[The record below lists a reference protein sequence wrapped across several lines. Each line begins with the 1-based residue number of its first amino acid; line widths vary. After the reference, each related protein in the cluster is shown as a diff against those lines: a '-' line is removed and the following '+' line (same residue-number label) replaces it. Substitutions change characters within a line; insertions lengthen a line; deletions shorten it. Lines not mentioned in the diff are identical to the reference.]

1 MKVEYMEGD
10 PMRDDVIRLS
20 FDISIHEH
28 AMLKA
33 ACAEAIIPMKDF
45 LHDLVLK
52 GIQELR
58 EKQLKKRSE
67 KSISQ
72 SKNGKFKSKASFAEC
87 VKDEV

>member
-1 MKVEYMEGD
+1 MKVEYMEGN

-33 ACAEAIIPMKDF
+33 ACAEAMIPMKDF

-67 KSISQ
+67 KPTR
-72 SKNGKFKSKASFAEC
+72 NEKFKSKVSCAEC
-87 VKDEV
+87 VKDEI

>member
-1 MKVEYMEGD
+1 
-10 PMRDDVIRLS
+10 MRDDVIRLS

-28 AMLKA
+28 ATLKA
-33 ACAEAIIPMKDF
+33 ACAEAMIPMKDF

-72 SKNGKFKSKASFAEC
+72 SKIGKFKSKASFAEC
-87 VKDEV
+87 VKDEI

>member
-1 MKVEYMEGD
+1 MKVEN

-33 ACAEAIIPMKDF
+33 TCAEAMIPMKDF

-52 GIQELR
+52 GIQER
-58 EKQLKKRSE
+58 RACQDIIDI
-67 KSISQ
+67 SI
-72 SKNGKFKSKASFAEC
+72 
-87 VKDEV
+87 